1 MLWIFIII
9 GIISFIGFIYSIDKT
24 DGLAALAILSTF
36 GMLSSI
42 LGIYSKLCPEPITYE
57 YPNSEYVLE
66 YKVTTIGEK
75 CDTTYVLTKIKTD

>member
-1 MLWIFIII
+1 MVWVFIIL
-9 GIISFIGFIYSIDKT
+9 GIICFIGFCSLVEITNGIAVLTVFLIFGIGFSI
-24 DGLAALAILSTF
+24 
-36 GMLSSI
+36 M
-42 LGIYSKLCPEPITYE
+42 GIRQEFCPEPITYE